1 MNFATMLMGEIK
13 ITPRRVYHKEKT
25 KPEFAGSFDQYKSL
39 LQKPMTA
46 SQVAKARGMS
56 YNGVKSFLDRA
67 LERGDVE
74 KVGKVSHVETG
85 KRPALYKWAAS

>member
-1 MNFATMLMGEIK
+1 MNFASMLLGEIK
-13 ITPRRVYHKEKT
+13 VKPRRVYHKEKT
-25 KPEFAGSFDQYKSL
+25 KPELVNSFAQYKAL

-67 LERGDVE
+67 LERGDIKKLGQVS
-74 KVGKVSHVETG
+74 KVKTG
-85 KRPALYKWAAS
+85 KKPTLYQWVN

>member
-1 MNFATMLMGEIK
+1 MNFATMLMGDIK
-13 ITPRRVYHKEKT
+13 ITPRRIYHKEKT

-46 SQVAKARGMS
+46 SQIAKARGMS

-67 LERGDVE
+67 LERGDIKKLGQVS
-74 KVGKVSHVETG
+74 KVKTG
-85 KRPALYKWAAS
+85 KKPTLYQWVN